1 MEQSNEESLPYND
14 YGRWLRQR
22 MGMRMQKLPV
32 NAGFDCPNRDGRLS
46 TQGCSFCDNRS
57 FTPPYCKPNASI
69 TQQLEAGKHFF
80 SRKYPNTGYLA
91 YFQSFSNTYADT
103 DTLRERYE
111 EALAVEG
118 IRGLVVSTRPDCLST
133 SCLDYLEELSRR
145 TFLTV
150 EIGIESM
157 NDNTLKRMNRQHD
170 TSCVC
175 QAIEALVCRGII
187 SCGHVI
193 LGLPQESEEEMLQ
206 QALKISRLPIQI
218 LKIHQLQILRGTALA
233 KCWER
238 GEVSVSTPDEYLS
251 LLAQY
256 ICRLRNDLVLERFFS
271 SSPIQMVIAPQWGI
285 RPSLLN
291 KKLTELMVE
300 KGWHQG
306 IFA

>member
-1 MEQSNEESLPYND
+1 
-14 YGRWLRQR
+14 

-57 FTPPYCKPNASI
+57 FTPPYCKSNASI

-175 QAIEALVCRGII
+175 QAIEALACRGII

-238 GEVSVSTPDEYLS
+238 GEISVSTPDEYLS

-271 SSPIQMVIAPQWGI
+271 SSPIQMVIAPQWGV